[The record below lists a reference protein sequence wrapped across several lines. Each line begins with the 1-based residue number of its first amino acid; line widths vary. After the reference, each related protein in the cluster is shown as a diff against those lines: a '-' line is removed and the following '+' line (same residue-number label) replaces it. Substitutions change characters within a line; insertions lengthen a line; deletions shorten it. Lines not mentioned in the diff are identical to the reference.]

1 MHIWSLFLSRICF
14 FKQLTHFRGYGIHS
28 PYLFGLVNDMLLNSY
43 PFYCFEALAQ
53 FRNAFKNNEAKHAL
67 TLSSGLRLFR
77 ALNSINANKT
87 YAFQPDFFDKAIL
100 TSVGSYTE
108 WPTEGFTYE
117 GENSS
122 VLFYLCA
129 DVTQYTDS
137 FFGECSKMK
146 CAIIVVKCPFS
157 QNKVLWQ
164 KALKQISARS
174 SIAFFEYG
182 FIFTNPEITPLH
194 CTVLT

>member
-1 MHIWSLFLSRICF
+1 MHIRQILLSRFRF

-43 PFYCFEALAQ
+43 PFYCFDALEQ
-53 FRNAFKNNEAKHAL
+53 FRNAFKKSEAKHAL

-87 YAFQPDFFDKAIL
+87 YAYCPDFFDKAIL

-108 WPTEGFTYE
+108 FPTEGFTYE

-129 DVTQYTDS
+129 DVTQYTDI
-137 FFGECSKMK
+137 FFCECSKMK
-146 CAIIVVKCPFS
+146 HAIIVVKCPFT
-157 QNKVLWQ
+157 QNKALWQ
-164 KALKQISARS
+164 KALKQISAHS
-174 SIAFFEYG
+174 SIVFFEYG
-182 FIFTNPEITPLH
+182 FIFTNPDITPLH